1 VIPCSL
7 GKVFGH
13 VNLSSTKSFNRSV
26 SRDKKMALWELP
38 EMPQDVVVL
47 ERG

>member
-1 VIPCSL
+1 MKSQERIVGFFLLLCVIGVCAI
-7 GKVFGH
+7 GV
-13 VNLSSTKSFNRSV
+13 VR
-26 SRDKKMALWELP
+26 ALWELP